1 MNSSIQAAR
10 QRELA
15 RFGYKEITSL
25 ANHEINLES
34 EWEILKTDFLTH
46 TKPTL
51 PAFAELSALTKDTV
65 LAYLLKRR
73 AADNLMDQCDQ
84 IHLKVAQL
92 GASKANV
99 NDYILA
105 RDAFEDAVEDFGKA
119 GVAVAKAFAHS

>member
-15 RFGYKEITSL
+15 RFGYKEASSL
-25 ANHEINLES
+25 ANDEINLES

-46 TKPTL
+46 TQPTL
-51 PAFAELSALTKDTV
+51 PALAELSAATKDTV

-73 AADNLMDQCDQ
+73 EADNLMDQCDQ

-92 GASKANV
+92 GASEANV
-99 NDYILA
+99 NDYVFA
-105 RDAFEDAVEDFGKA
+105 RDAFEDAVENFGTA
-119 GVAVAKAFAHS
+119 REAVTKAFAHL